1 MNPAYLKYIKP
12 RYDNDPEFRLMM
24 QESHRRYISNMRAVD
39 PEFVK
44 ERQRAYSK
52 KYYDT
57 HPEYRLRKKTKLN
70 VSQELS
76 DQSEQSNQSDQSD
89 LSDMSDQS
97 DIIITFPKSALG
109 TFPKENATQLIQ
121 VFQPPPTNLLHESLI
136 GPSGSS

>member
-24 QESHRRYISNMRAVD
+24 QESHRRYINNMRAVD

-70 VSQELS
+70 VSQEM
-76 DQSEQSNQSDQSD
+76 DD
-89 LSDMSDQS
+89 L
-97 DIIITFPKSALG
+97 FPA
-109 TFPKENATQLIQ
+109 
-121 VFQPPPTNLLHESLI
+121 
-136 GPSGSS
+136 